1 MKKYLKIVSLI
12 ITLLFC
18 ISNSSVFAE
27 ENNNEMGGYTI
38 EGIPNQNQID
48 PSVGYFYLHEN
59 PGSKD
64 ELKVKLTNSSSKDKT
79 LEVKVTDA
87 NTNINGIIDY
97 TGQIKNNKLLKLPL
111 TSVVKASEEEVIVP
125 KNSSIETSLMIN
137 MPDKHFDG
145 VIVGG
150 IVVSE
155 KKEDQKQNNNLSV
168 GNTYSYTIGV
178 VLTNE
183 DKINLKKNVSVELEN
198 VGPIL
203 FDGRKIVQAD
213 ILNPNPYIF
222 SEAAVSGQILYLKN
236 NKIISTQKKENISI
250 APYSSYPFQFDWNKK
265 NLEPG
270 KYLFTGEVK
279 TKEKTW
285 KLEKEFEITESK
297 AKTINKESVFK
308 VQVPSWLKLSCLL
321 LAILSI
327 VNVLSLL
334 FRVIKRKKE
343 MNKMN
348 NKIIKIFTVLFMSF
362 TFLVQLLYLQ
372 KQIVVQ
378 HKHQ

>member
-1 MKKYLKIVSLI
+1 LKKYLKIVSLI

-265 NLEPG
+265 DLEPG

-297 AKTINKESVFK
+297 AKKINKESVFK

-334 FRVIKRKKE
+334 FRVIKRKKGDE
-343 MNKMN
+343 
-348 NKIIKIFTVLFMSF
+348 
-362 TFLVQLLYLQ
+362 
-372 KQIVVQ
+372 
-378 HKHQ
+378 